1 MPKPY
6 ILKKSYLN
14 RDNLNRLVKQ
24 LTDNANS
31 DREEVLSFLT
41 DIKQRLGNL
50 QPEQTNL
57 MSELLKSAIAA
68 LKQVQDVNNTLI
80 KVMSV
85 IQDDVSDTK
94 PSKTLKDKETDKE
107 DLFAG
112 LEKLRELKNGEKA

>member
-41 DIKQRLGNL
+41 DIKQRLDNL
-50 QPEQTNL
+50 QPEQTHL
-57 MSELLKSAIAA
+57 MSELLKSAVAA